1 MGTTAKWTFMVY
13 LAGDNNLASAGDA
26 DLTEMR
32 GVGSSTDVNVVAQFD
47 SANAGGASRFLLKK
61 GGVKEQVEN
70 LGQIDSGDPKTLT
83 EFIDWAARK
92 YPAEH
97 YGLVLWNH
105 GSGWEPSEMDR
116 IARSVGS
123 PNYNSREAIERSASG
138 LRRVMF
144 RTTLEKIFTLPSPAE
159 RAICSDDNS
168 GHSLDTIEL
177 GRVLAVAV
185 KRIGRPLDLLGMDAC
200 LMSNLEV
207 AYQLKPFVR
216 YMVASE
222 ELEPNSGWPYDLV
235 LRELVDHA
243 GPHIPDLAAHI
254 VKAYVKSYVDRRY
267 PGPVTQAALNLDK
280 VNTICGPLDELAK
293 ALIAEM
299 PQAATEI
306 WNAQRKSAHFFGN
319 TLWDIAHFCEV
330 LEESN
335 GGGQVI
341 EAAKAVREA
350 IEAGPDRC
358 VIAEDHHGAPVSRC
372 GGLSIYLIPPL
383 TRLSPYYGELDYSKD
398 HQWPSLL
405 QAYHSA

>member
-1 MGTTAKWTFMVY
+1 MVY

-26 DLTEMR
+26 DLAEMR
-32 GVGSSTDVNVVAQFD
+32 AVGSTADVNVVAQFD
-47 SANAGGASRFLLKK
+47 RANRGASRFLLKQ
-61 GGVKEQVEN
+61 GGVEEQVEN
-70 LGQIDSGDPKTLT
+70 LGEIDSGAPKTLT

-97 YGLVLWNH
+97 YALVLWNH

-116 IARSVGS
+116 IARSMGT
-123 PNYNSREAIERSASG
+123 PNYNPREATERSASR

-144 RTTLEKIFTLPSPAE
+144 RTTLERIFALPSPAE

-177 GRVLAVAV
+177 GRVLAGAV

-207 AYQLKPFVR
+207 AYQLRPFVR

-222 ELEPNSGWPYDLV
+222 ELEPTTCWPYDQV

-243 GPHIPDLAAHI
+243 HMPIADLAAHI
-254 VKAYVKSYVDRRY
+254 VNVYVKSYVERRY
-267 PGPVTQAALNLDK
+267 PGSVTQAALDLSK
-280 VNTICGPLDELAK
+280 VDTISGPLDELAK
-293 ALIAEM
+293 TLIAEM
-299 PQAATEI
+299 PQAAIEI
-306 WNAQRKSAHFFGN
+306 WKAQRKSASFFGF
-319 TLWDIAHFCEV
+319 TLWDIAHFCEL

-335 GGGQVI
+335 GGAQVI

-350 IEAGPDRC
+350 TEAGPDRC
-358 VIAEDHHGAPVSRC
+358 VIAEEHHGAPVSRC
-372 GGLSIYLIPPL
+372 GGLSIYLILPPKP
-383 TRLSPYYGELDYSKD
+383 TSAFYGELDYSKR
-398 HQWPSLL
+398 HEWPSLL
-405 QAYHSA
+405 QAYHSS